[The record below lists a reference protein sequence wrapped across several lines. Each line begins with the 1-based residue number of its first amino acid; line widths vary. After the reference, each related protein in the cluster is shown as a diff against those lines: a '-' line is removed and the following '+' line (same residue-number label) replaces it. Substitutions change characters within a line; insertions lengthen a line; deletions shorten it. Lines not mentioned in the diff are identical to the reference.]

1 MMTAITTTTEV
12 ARPPEEVFAYVTDP
26 ARFAEWQQGVISG
39 HMDSHQPHTVG
50 AKCMTTRRIG
60 GADRLVTSEVTHVDP
75 PRSWGV
81 RGLDGPIRAS
91 VGVTVTPVNDGQ
103 SARIEIELDFTGH
116 GIGKLLVPLIVRPN
130 ARKEMSANIAR
141 LKQQV
146 ELNNADRKQARTTAQ
161 ATAGSLPTGT
171 AGPDAHE

>member
-1 MMTAITTTTEV
+1 V
-12 ARPPEEVFAYVTDP
+12 ARPPEEVFAYATDP

-39 HMDSHQPHTVG
+39 HMDGHEPHTVG
-50 AKCMTTRRIG
+50 DKCMTTRRIG

-91 VGVTVTPVNDGQ
+91 VGVTVTPVNDGL
-103 SARIEIELDFTGH
+103 SSRIEIELDFTGH

-141 LKQQV
+141 LKQQL
-146 ELNNADRKQARTTAQ
+146 ELNNADRKAGKNHRASNRRTSTNRNSGTRRARM
-161 ATAGSLPTGT
+161 TG
-171 AGPDAHE
+171 